1 MPINAIWKKYF
12 ALSEEEQKNPSTG
25 KTFLNSKEDLRHA
38 LEQME
43 ADDLAMIDGQDVI
56 LTNN

>member
-1 MPINAIWKKYF
+1 M
-12 ALSEEEQKNPSTG
+12 SEQEQKNPSTG
-25 KTFLNSKEDLRHA
+25 KTYLNSKEDLRNA